1 VTIYLQNLQYLK
13 TFYNC
18 SNEEFAG
25 KIERDLEWVNNLIDG
40 NTEPNLATL
49 IKISEVL
56 KISVDRLL
64 KEDIRRAYDCIKN
77 QEVRFLIVD
86 IDGVM
91 TDGGIYFSES
101 GDEIRKFNARDGLA
115 LTELQ
120 NQGIKAGLL
129 SSGHRQNNVLNRAKS
144 LKIEH
149 VYVGRESKKD
159 IMMRWCTELQ
169 ITPENV
175 AYIGDDL
182 NDLDIIAAIGL
193 SACPSDAIREVKE
206 RVDVILSARG
216 GNGCVREFIDSYL
229 LKR

>member
-1 VTIYLQNLQYLK
+1 VSIYLQNLQYLSS
-13 TFYNC
+13 FYNY
-18 SNEEFAG
+18 NDQQLAE
-25 KIERDLEWVNNLIDG
+25 KIARDTDWVHNILNG
-40 NTEPNLATL
+40 NVEPDLSTL
-49 IKISEVL
+49 IKLSEIL

-64 KEDIRRAYDCIKN
+64 KEDIRRAYDCFKNKQIK
-77 QEVRFLIVD
+77 FLIVD

-101 GDEIRKFNARDGLA
+101 GDELRKFNARDGLA
-115 LTELQ
+115 LMELQ

-129 SSGHRQNNVLNRAKS
+129 SSGLRQNNVLNRAKS

-149 VYVGRESKKD
+149 VYVGRESKRD
-159 IMMRWCTELQ
+159 IMLRWCNELE

-182 NDLDIIAAIGL
+182 NDIDIIESIGL
-193 SACPSDAIREVKE
+193 SACPCDAIREVKE

-229 LKR
+229 LIR